1 MVLCHTRVIAAR
13 QRGEEPSRSVLNR
26 TNRTVSRLDV
36 AGITD
41 ISDMIERKGGAVPK
55 AAEINAMSV
64 RMPQEVHEGL
74 RTFSQLCGKSM
85 NDIAVQALREYLTVH
100 GRDVEVDR
108 LMHEALDR
116 HRVALDK
123 LADL

>member
-116 HRVALDK
+116 HRVTLDK